1 MSATSNWSTSR
12 AIIDRVLSRTVRAVV
27 TDPRTTPA
35 ALAVLAAALLE
46 GAREAEEA
54 GDVITAANMRLI
66 AALIL
71 EMVADEE
78 RAATQAAPTSSGT
91 EG

>member
-1 MSATSNWSTSR
+1 MTQVSSWSTSR
-12 AIIDRVLSRTVRAVV
+12 SILARVLSRIVGAVV
-27 TDPRTTPA
+27 TDPRTPPA

-54 GDVITAANMRLI
+54 GDVITAASVRLI

-71 EMVADEE
+71 EVVAA
-78 RAATQAAPTSSGT
+78 RADWRHGRRTD
-91 EG
+91 